1 MTVLRFAPGDEAPGA
16 AMFALVGQFGEPTGV
31 AIWREQGEKLPHL
44 TVAEDIGPFWFVQIG
59 EELPLSR
66 AA

>member
-1 MTVLRFAPGDEAPGA
+1 
-16 AMFALVGQFGEPTGV
+16 MFALVGHFGEPTGV

-44 TVAEDIGPFWFVQIG
+44 TAAEDIGPFWFVQIG
-59 EELPLSR
+59 EELPLSQ